1 MTLDACNQTRPCVD
15 SAWAWAGAERCNGEY
30 VEREYKSNCD
40 NIDWRIERAVTW
52 VDTGNYRC
60 GATTT
65 EVEQRNDCGST
76 RWISGV
82 PFVWSDTG
90 LTRCTATNVQKQQEN
105 QCKQVRWVDAEDVQW
120 VDTGETRCATTTVQ
134 KKQLNQCGAARWV
147 DAESLAWVDPGKERC
162 ENFRVQREQRN
173 QCGDTRWDTTSVK
186 CGYCADVKLPS
197 GGYAYSPNNT
207 RKDPEA
213 TVALNTS
220 NKIIG
225 FIYPTPAGNNGLV
238 VPVTI
243 GGATCSACSPEQL
256 LGYAATT
263 CCAEMCDNQGGE
275 GCKTCE

>member
-1 MTLDACNQTRPCVD
+1 MR
-15 SAWAWAGAERCNGEY
+15 
-30 VEREYKSNCD
+30 
-40 NIDWRIERAVTW
+40 
-52 VDTGNYRC
+52 
-60 GATTT
+60 
-65 EVEQRNDCGST
+65 EQRNQCG
-76 RWISGV
+76 
-82 PFVWSDTG
+82 
-90 LTRCTATNVQKQQEN
+90 AA
-105 QCKQVRWVDAEDVQW
+105 RWVDAEDVQW
-120 VDTGETRCATTTVQ
+120 VDT
-134 KKQLNQCGAARWV
+134 
-147 DAESLAWVDPGKERC
+147 GKERC

-173 QCGDTRWDTTSVK
+173 QCGDTRWNTTSVK

-197 GGYAYSPNNT
+197 GGYAYSPDNT

>member
-15 SAWAWAGAERCNGEY
+15 SAWAWTGAERCNGAY

-82 PFVWSDTG
+82 PFVW
-90 LTRCTATNVQKQQEN
+90 
-105 QCKQVRWVDAEDVQW
+105 
-120 VDTGETRCATTTVQ
+120 VDT
-134 KKQLNQCGAARWV
+134 
-147 DAESLAWVDPGKERC
+147 GKERC

-173 QCGDTRWDTTSVK
+173 QCGDTRWNTTSVK

-197 GGYAYSPNNT
+197 GGYAYSPDNT

-263 CCAEMCDNQGGE
+263 CCAEICDNQGGE

>member
-15 SAWAWAGAERCNGEY
+15 SAWAWTGAERCNGEY

-65 EVEQRNDCGST
+65 EVEQRNDCGNT

-90 LTRCTATNVQKQQEN
+90 LTRCTATKVQKQQEN
-105 QCKQVRWVDAEDVQW
+105 QCKQVRWVDADDVQW
-120 VDTGETRCATTTVQ
+120 VDT
-134 KKQLNQCGAARWV
+134 
-147 DAESLAWVDPGKERC
+147 GKERC

-173 QCGDTRWDTTSVK
+173 QCGDMRWNTTTVK

-220 NKIIG
+220 NNIIG

-263 CCAEMCDNQGGE
+263 CCAEMCDNQSGE

>member
-15 SAWAWAGAERCNGEY
+15 SAWAWTGAERCNGAY

-82 PFVWSDTG
+82 PFVW
-90 LTRCTATNVQKQQEN
+90 
-105 QCKQVRWVDAEDVQW
+105 
-120 VDTGETRCATTTVQ
+120 VDT
-134 KKQLNQCGAARWV
+134 
-147 DAESLAWVDPGKERC
+147 GKERC

-173 QCGDTRWDTTSVK
+173 QCGDTRWNTTSVK

-197 GGYAYSPNNT
+197 GGYAYSPDNT

-256 LGYAATT
+256 VGYAATT
-263 CCAEMCDNQGGE
+263 CCAEICDNQGGE